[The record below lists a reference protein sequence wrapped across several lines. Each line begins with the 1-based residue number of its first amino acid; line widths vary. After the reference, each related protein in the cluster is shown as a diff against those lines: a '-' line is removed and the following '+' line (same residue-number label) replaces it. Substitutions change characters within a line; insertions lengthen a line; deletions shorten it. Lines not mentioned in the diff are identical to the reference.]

1 MLSESLSRIGGD
13 NNRYTHH
20 NFASDRLLATGV
32 TLLAATHRH
41 DQKLDC
47 PVASHHFS
55 FGLRPVKGVFVLKI
69 RIFALARELGL
80 DSKVLLGLADEAGVA
95 LRNALATVSQEERD
109 QIVAYV
115 QNKGKKPA
123 AQSAPPKTATPSRE
137 AAAGKT
143 RDIKVLPSKDGRD
156 AQVETDQPVAE
167 EAIEKAEPQPEEVVE
182 PVAEAVEEQVTDAE
196 PAAEATTETTDI
208 ATPAAEEQPAEVAPS
223 DEAVA
228 SDTETAQDVEESPTD
243 EIVSETAVV
252 EPAPEDASEE
262 AVPVAEEPAAD
273 EPVAV
278 ETPTKDQVTAAVETK
293 PVEESK
299 ASDSPQSDKSI
310 EQSKPAAEPVTQK
323 AASPIQRMKG
333 GGARR
338 EMKPI
343 GSVKEREAAK
353 ETPKPKVAAP
363 PAMAAPPMA
372 DKPKDKPAGK
382 PAGRP
387 LVAAPPSYQ
396 PPVIKP
402 KAKKPDEKAMKPE
415 ISLDKV
421 TAGGS
426 PLADQLRQLKQ
437 AREEH
442 ETPGTKA
449 GSRRGARKGSLL
461 DAMRRERAD
470 AREKKRSRRGRKN
483 RGPIELKTSAQIEFP
498 ITVRALSEAIG
509 RPAKSIMGYFFKE
522 GQMVTI
528 NDELNEE
535 DALEVAMEL
544 GVDLEIKR
552 GRDREAELVESLDHE
567 DDEDTLVSR
576 PPIITILG
584 HVDHGKTTLVDRLRS
599 ANVAGG
605 EAGGITQH
613 IAAYQVHNEQQ
624 SLTFVDTPGH
634 AAFGEMRARGAN
646 VTDIIV
652 LVIAADDGVMP
663 QTEECISHAKAAGV
677 PIVIALNKM
686 DLPEVDDQR
695 VLQQLA
701 QHELLPAEWGGEY
714 EVVRTSGETGL
725 GMDTLIETL
734 ALTAELQEFKANPE
748 REAIGVCLE
757 AFRDEGRGVIAWM
770 IVQKGTLRV
779 GDSVLC
785 GKAFGRIRA
794 MYDDRGNEV
803 TEAGPS
809 TPVKVAGLDEVPS
822 AGVHFFVMKDIE
834 EARVMAESRIHE
846 GRELNLAGNG
856 TKVTLDLLLSA
867 ARDGEGM
874 QTLPLILKAD
884 SPGSLEAIGG
894 ELGKFEHDE
903 VEIQVIHE
911 AVGGVNESDVS
922 LASASGAI
930 IIAFHVIA
938 EERAE
943 QMAEREGVEIRR
955 YRIIYEV
962 IDEIKQSLE
971 GMLRPE
977 KVEKTTGRA
986 VVLQTFSISRFGT
999 IAGCRVINGTISRDN
1014 RVHVIRD
1021 NTVINDYRM
1030 ASLKREKDDS
1040 KEVREGMECG
1050 IRLEGFNDIKEGDLL
1065 EAFRIEEISRK
1076 L

>member
-1 MLSESLSRIGGD
+1 M
-13 NNRYTHH
+13 
-20 NFASDRLLATGV
+20 
-32 TLLAATHRH
+32 
-41 DQKLDC
+41 
-47 PVASHHFS
+47 
-55 FGLRPVKGVFVLKI
+55 KI

-95 LRNALATVSQEERD
+95 LRNALATVSEEERD
-109 QIVAYV
+109 QIVAFV
-115 QNKGKKPA
+115 QNKDKKPA
-123 AQSAPPKTATPSRE
+123 AKKASKKAAAPSRDVV
-137 AAAGKT
+137 AGKT
-143 RDIKVLPSKDGRD
+143 RDIKVIPTRD
-156 AQVETDQPVAE
+156 DKNAVAEATADEATAEEPVEAAEQQKPEEVAEPVQAVEPPEVVQVEPVEETQAAPDETPAVEAPETAKAAEPEAIQEETAEPEVAVTAEATEDTAKVEETTVEEPVAE
-167 EAIEKAEPQPEEVVE
+167 ETVVAEPI
-182 PVAEAVEEQVTDAE
+182 AE
-196 PAAEATTETTDI
+196 
-208 ATPAAEEQPAEVAPS
+208 
-223 DEAVA
+223 EAVA
-228 SDTETAQDVEESPTD
+228 AEVK
-243 EIVSETAVV
+243 
-252 EPAPEDASEE
+252 EPA
-262 AVPVAEEPAAD
+262 VADTATDSAD
-273 EPVAV
+273 ELKSPEAKQDAKIA
-278 ETPTKDQVTAAVETK
+278 EQPK
-293 PVEESK
+293 PSVVV
-299 ASDSPQSDKSI
+299 
-310 EQSKPAAEPVTQK
+310 EPVTQK
-323 AASPIQRMKG
+323 ASSPMQRMKG
-333 GGARR
+333 AGARR
-338 EMKPI
+338 EMRPI

-353 ETPKPKVAAP
+353 EPPKPKMA
-363 PAMAAPPMA
+363 AAPPMA
-372 DKPKDKPAGK
+372 EKPKEKEREKPL
-382 PAGRP
+382 GRP

-396 PPVIKP
+396 PPVAKP
-402 KAKKPDEKAMKPE
+402 KPKKPDEKAMKPE

-449 GSRRGARKGSLL
+449 GSRRGGPRKGSLL
-461 DAMRRERAD
+461 DAMRRERSD
-470 AREKKRSRRGRKN
+470 AREKKRSRRGSKR

-528 NDELNEE
+528 NDELNED

-552 GRDREAELVESLDHE
+552 GRDREAELLESLDHE
-567 DDEDTLVSR
+567 DEEDTLVSR

-599 ANVAGG
+599 ANVAAG

-613 IAAYQVHNEQQ
+613 IAAYQVHNEHQ

-725 GMDTLIETL
+725 GLDTLIETL
-734 ALTAELQEFKANPE
+734 AVTSELQEFKANPE

-794 MYDDRGNEV
+794 MYDDQGNEV
-803 TEAGPS
+803 LEAGPS
-809 TPVKVAGLDEVPS
+809 MPVKVAGLDEVPS

-846 GRELNLAGNG
+846 GREQNLSGNG

-867 ARDGEGM
+867 AREGEGM

-884 SPGSLEAIGG
+884 SPGSLEAIRG
-894 ELGKFEHDE
+894 ELNKFEHAE

-1065 EAFRIEEISRK
+1065 EAFRIEEISRT

>member
-1 MLSESLSRIGGD
+1 M
-13 NNRYTHH
+13 
-20 NFASDRLLATGV
+20 
-32 TLLAATHRH
+32 
-41 DQKLDC
+41 
-47 PVASHHFS
+47 
-55 FGLRPVKGVFVLKI
+55 KI

-80 DSKVLLGLADEAGVA
+80 DSKVLLGLADEAGVT
-95 LRNALATVSQEERD
+95 LRNALATVSEEERD
-109 QIVAYV
+109 QIVAFV
-115 QNKGKKPA
+115 KGTGKKPEA
-123 AQSAPPKTATPSRE
+123 VEAIPSPTKVAPSRDVV
-137 AAAGKT
+137 KDKV
-143 RDIKVLPSKDGRD
+143 RDIEVIPPRPGKPSESAVEEVIDSETPVESAED
-156 AQVETDQPVAE
+156 EPQVEVPPTVEAVEPVVTDEPS
-167 EAIEKAEPQPEEVVE
+167 EAEEVVGD
-182 PVAEAVEEQVTDAE
+182 EE
-196 PAAEATTETTDI
+196 TET
-208 ATPAAEEQPAEVAPS
+208 E
-223 DEAVA
+223 
-228 SDTETAQDVEESPTD
+228 
-243 EIVSETAVV
+243 VV
-252 EPAPEDASEE
+252 EAANE
-262 AVPVAEEPAAD
+262 AVAEEPVESAAK
-273 EPVAV
+273 EA
-278 ETPTKDQVTAAVETK
+278 EQESEETAAKETEVAQ
-293 PVEESK
+293 PAE
-299 ASDSPQSDKSI
+299 ASDEAEQDVAAAKQSTEAAATESPKT
-310 EQSKPAAEPVTQK
+310 AAEPVTQK
-323 AASPIQRMKG
+323 ASSPMQRMRG

-353 ETPKPKVAAP
+353 ESAKEKAAPAPVVAEKPKEKEREKPVARP
-363 PAMAAPPMA
+363 QM
-372 DKPKDKPAGK
+372 
-382 PAGRP
+382 GRP

-396 PPVIKP
+396 PPVVKP

-421 TAGGS
+421 VDRGS

-470 AREKKRSRRGRKN
+470 AREKKRSRRGNRR

-498 ITVRALSEAIG
+498 ITVRALSESIG

-522 GQMVTI
+522 GKMITI
-528 NDELNEE
+528 NDELGEE

-567 DDEDTLVSR
+567 DDEDTLVTR

-584 HVDHGKTTLVDRLRS
+584 HVDHGKTTLVDKLRS

-613 IAAYQVHNEQQ
+613 IAAYQVHTDER

-663 QTEECISHAKAAGV
+663 QTEECISHAKNAGV

-725 GMDTLIETL
+725 GLDTLIETL
-734 ALTAELQEFKANPE
+734 ALTSELHEFKANPE

-779 GDSVLC
+779 GDAVLC
-785 GKAFGRIRA
+785 GKAYGRIRA
-794 MYDDRGNEV
+794 MYNDRGEEV

-809 TPVKVAGLDEVPS
+809 TPVKVAGLDEVPT

-834 EARVMAESRIHE
+834 EARELAETRIHE
-846 GRELNLAGNG
+846 GREQSLSGKG

-867 ARDGEGM
+867 ARDGEGI

-884 SPGSLEAIGG
+884 SPGSLEAIRG
-894 ELGKFEHDE
+894 ELNKFEHPE
-903 VEIQVIHE
+903 VEIAIIHE

-930 IIAFHVIA
+930 VIAFHVIA

-955 YRIIYEV
+955 YSIIYEV

-977 KVEKTTGRA
+977 RVEKTTGRA

-1021 NTVINDYRM
+1021 NAVINDYRM
-1030 ASLKREKDDS
+1030 ASLKREKDDT

-1065 EAFRIEEISRK
+1065 EAFRIEEIQRT